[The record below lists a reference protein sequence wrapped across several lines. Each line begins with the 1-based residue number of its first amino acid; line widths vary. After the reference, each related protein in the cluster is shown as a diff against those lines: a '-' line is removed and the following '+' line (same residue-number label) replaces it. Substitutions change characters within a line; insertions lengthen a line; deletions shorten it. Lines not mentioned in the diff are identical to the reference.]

1 MYSLELTRAIAAD
14 RERQVE
20 RDLLHRRLVELFA
33 EATTG
38 CSDEGSRPGDL
49 ASRSG
54 AEKTP
59 ALRPAR

>member
-33 EATTG
+33 EATSWLRGGRLATRG
-38 CSDEGSRPGDL
+38 PGSPNRH
-49 ASRSG
+49 
-54 AEKTP
+54 
-59 ALRPAR
+59 